1 MVSHTA
7 HIECNK
13 AARAL
18 SLTLSVA
25 AVNVPLLALAVVAV
39 AVGPLDDAGRAA
51 GLVAVA
57 VAARRRRLLDEVHG
71 HEGRHQQEHAR
82 GLHLAWLD
90 LADFTLLGASGGWML
105 FLLTLNVQLMLF
117 LSLFHVGRLTL
128 WFWRK
133 SPPKDFLYSEQI
145 SCRLLHPASL
155 ALVSGVRAL
164 VVLVGASSAESGVDK
179 CSVAAGK
186 QPM

>member
-1 MVSHTA
+1 MSHMA

-13 AARAL
+13 AVRAL

-25 AVNVPLLALAVVAV
+25 AVDVPLLALAVVAV

-82 GLHLAWLD
+82 GLHLAWIG
-90 LADFTLLGASGGWML
+90 LGGLHTAKRSKRGMDAISSHAERATDAL
-105 FLLTLNVQLMLF
+105 S

-164 VVLVGASSAESGVDK
+164 VGR
-179 CSVAAGK
+179 AGRCK
-186 QPM
+186 

>member
-1 MVSHTA
+1 MA

-13 AARAL
+13 AVRAL

-25 AVNVPLLALAVVAV
+25 AVDVSLLALAVVAV

-82 GLHLAWLD
+82 GLHLAWILD

-164 VVLVGASSAESGVDK
+164 VVLVGASSAGGVDK

-186 QPM
+186 AASA